1 MWLLPPVSV
10 FFVNVGHSVIYVK
23 QCGRDTSQRGWWV
36 IRSPG
41 SNRLFWSVATESCLL
56 PPCRELEQCG
66 RLFPHGTRCI
76 IDGWL
81 IGNSITQRLLGWQT
95 LGHRYPVRKIE
106 LEHRSGGKVSFRD
119 ASLLAAD
126 LLGMWNG
133 HSLVHPLT
141 DDLPSNRRYSWRDSA
156 AKSRPKLITG
166 EPVSGQCGCTFCGWI
181 SSLPVRAHALACVS
195 LDIIRYIKW
204 QVQFR

>member
-1 MWLLPPVSV
+1 MGVT
-10 FFVNVGHSVIYVK
+10 
-23 QCGRDTSQRGWWV
+23 QAREA
-36 IRSPG
+36 RSAG

-56 PPCRELEQCG
+56 PPSRGPEQCG

-119 ASLLAAD
+119 ASLLSAD
-126 LLGMWNG
+126 LLGMYNG
-133 HSLVHPLT
+133 HSLVHSLT
-141 DDLPSNRRYSWRDSA
+141 DDLPNNCSCSCVGSWLDRAVQSYA
-156 AKSRPKLITG
+156 ELITG
-166 EPVSGQCGCTFCGWI
+166 GASVWAVWCGCTFCGWSLSLSCVLMHMFVC
-181 SSLPVRAHALACVS
+181 SS
-195 LDIIRYIKW
+195 I
-204 QVQFR
+204 